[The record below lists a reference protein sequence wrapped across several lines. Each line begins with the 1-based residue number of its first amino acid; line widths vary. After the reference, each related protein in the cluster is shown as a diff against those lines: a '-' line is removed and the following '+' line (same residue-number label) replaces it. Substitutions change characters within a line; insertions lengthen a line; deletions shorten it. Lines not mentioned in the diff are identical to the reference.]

1 PAPEPPRREVDR
13 LREVLLEVFGAGADD
28 VAMLL
33 IDFITLYRLEAL
45 KILHCLIDRRTRGSG
60 GLC

>member
-1 PAPEPPRREVDR
+1 MDR
-13 LREVLLEVFGAGADD
+13 LREVLVEVFGASADD

-33 IDFITLYRLEAL
+33 IDFITLYKEEAL
-45 KILHCLIDRRTRGSG
+45 KILHCLIDRKIRGSS